1 METLTQ
7 IKDEYAQNKMYDDWY
22 SFINSRDDLEQK
34 MFFWLFKK
42 TKSVYKNYWLEC
54 WEFYTNPQINKFP
67 TLAA

>member
-34 MFFWLFKK
+34 CFFGYLKK
-42 TKSVYKNYWLEC
+42 QNQFIK
-54 WEFYTNPQINKFP
+54 IIG
-67 TLAA
+67 